1 MENMDLLK
9 DKGAAMGGAT
19 AGIAKVVRDYPDAE
33 RRRGEAVDAAAI
45 AQLFTEARTHHAFRD
60 LPVPDALLRRA
71 LDLAK
76 MGPTSANQQPLRV
89 LFLRSTQ
96 AKERLRPALMPGNVG
111 KAMAAPV
118 VAIMGYDLEFYEHL
132 PFLFPHVDAKSWFA
146 GNPDFAARSAA
157 QNGTL
162 QVAYF
167 ILALR
172 AVGLDAGPMTGFD
185 PAKVEQE
192 FFPDGKIKA
201 NVIINIGY
209 GDDAKLFPR
218 GPRLAFDQMATIL

>member
-1 MENMDLLK
+1 MQEAPMTEIKLAR
-9 DKGAAMGGAT
+9 GAGVGS
-19 AGIAKVVRDYPDAE
+19 
-33 RRRGEAVDAAAI
+33 AAL
-45 AQLFTEARTHHAFRD
+45 AQMFTEARTHNAFLDR
-60 LPVPDALLRRA
+60 PVPDALLREA

-89 LFLRSTQ
+89 LFLRSRE
-96 AKERLRPALMPGNVG
+96 AKERLRPALSPGNLD
-111 KAMAAPV
+111 KTMAAPV
-118 VAIMGYDLEFYEHL
+118 VAITGYDLEFYQHL
-132 PFLFPHVDAKSWFA
+132 PFLFPHADAKSWFS
-146 GNPDFAARSAA
+146 GNPEFAARSAF

-162 QVAYF
+162 QVGYF

-185 PAKVEQE
+185 ASKVEAE

-201 NVIINIGY
+201 NVLINIGY

-218 GPRLAFDQMATIL
+218 SPRFSFDQMAKVL

>member
-1 MENMDLLK
+1 MTITVDRKSL
-9 DKGAAMGGAT
+9 
-19 AGIAKVVRDYPDAE
+19 
-33 RRRGEAVDAAAI
+33 RRGEPLGAAAM
-45 AQLFTEARTHHAFRD
+45 AQLFTEARTHNAFRE
-60 LPVPDALLRRA
+60 LPVPDRLLREA

-76 MGPTSANQQPLRV
+76 MGPTSANQQPLRA

-96 AKERLRPALMPGNVG
+96 AKERLRPALMPGNVE
-111 KAMAAPV
+111 KTMAAPV
-118 VAIMGYDLEFYEHL
+118 VAIMGYDVEFYEHL
-132 PFLFPHVDAKSWFA
+132 PFLFPHADAKSWFA
-146 GNPDFAARSAA
+146 GNPDLAARSAA

-209 GDDAKLFPR
+209 GNDAKLFPR
-218 GPRLAFDQMATIL
+218 SPRFSFDEMATIL